1 MLDESRNDE
10 VSKLNIDIEPNDAN
24 KSEFMNSSEQYCSG
38 IKEKIF
44 NQNSFLMQK
53 NKLINKFI

>member
-1 MLDESRNDE
+1 MDLD
-10 VSKLNIDIEPNDAN
+10 PNDAD
-24 KSEFMNSSEQYCSG
+24 KSGFISNSDHYCSG

-53 NKLINKFI
+53 NKLLNKLI